1 MNINA
6 LSGTISSNRVEL
18 NLHGTLL
25 QTTTA
30 DLRLSG
36 AQTMLG
42 VATGD
47 DNIAHIVIH
56 QATGSG
62 ARTNRYVHSAIPPN
76 GNPGIGNRLE
86 FVGNA
91 NAFDHTNQNFVPP
104 PPAEFFTGGQ

>member
-18 NLHGTLL
+18 NFHGTLL

-36 AQTMLG
+36 ATTMLG
-42 VATGD
+42 VSTGD
-47 DNIAHIVIH
+47 DNTAHVLLV

-62 ARTNRYVHSAIPPN
+62 ARANRYAHSQTPPM

-86 FVGNA
+86 IVGNA
-91 NAFDHTNQNFVPP
+91 HAFDRTNENFVPP
-104 PPAEFFTGGQ
+104 PPAEFFTGGR